1 MIRKLMLGMAALALA
16 GSLATAGEVVGI
28 RLEAGLEIGEQ
39 ATKLLEDEV
48 DYSTLVY
55 QPYVQVSRFGMGPC
69 FSLRIRALFAVD
81 EDTDIGG
88 LDATMKTSGYDIQ
101 ALGGFGIEV
110 GAVKVAPVGGVS
122 FRSLTAE
129 ADFDGGGSGDY
140 DFDTLILEVGARVE
154 ASLGKVTITGQLTV
168 GPVVTGEVEIDIDGL
183 GSDTADID
191 FFDGYQLELRVGV
204 DIKLTDFVGLH
215 AGLTYERF
223 ADSTQEFKDL
233 DLDSDDELN
242 RIMAHIG
249 VIFTF

>member
-1 MIRKLMLGMAALALA
+1 MIRKLMLGAAALALA

-28 RLEAGLEIGEQ
+28 RLEAGLEIGHQ
-39 ATKLLEDEV
+39 AVKLFDDEV
-48 DYSTLVY
+48 DYSTLAY

-81 EDTDIGG
+81 EDTEIEG

-110 GAVKVAPVGGVS
+110 GAVKVAPVGGLSWRNLSV
-122 FRSLTAE
+122 E
-129 ADFDGGGSGDY
+129 ADGDASGDY

-168 GPVVTGEVEIDIDGL
+168 GPVVTGEVEVDIDGL

-204 DIKLTDFVGLH
+204 DIKLTDFVGMH

-242 RIMAHIG
+242 RIMAHVG